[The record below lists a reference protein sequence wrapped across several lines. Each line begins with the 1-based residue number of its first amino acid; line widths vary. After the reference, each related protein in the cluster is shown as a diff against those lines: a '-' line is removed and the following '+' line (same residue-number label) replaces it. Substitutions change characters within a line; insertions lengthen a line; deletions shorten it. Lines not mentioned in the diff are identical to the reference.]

1 MSHYNDF
8 ETEITDQ
15 AALVRALCRC
25 ENRARQQIQLGM
37 VETHTDPQHL
47 YGYQGD
53 RRNQKAHVI
62 IRQQYVGSASNDIGF
77 VKNEDGKYAAI
88 ISDFDSSHYNKP
100 WLTKLYTYY
109 NVEKTKLE
117 FENRG
122 IAYTETQDD
131 KGRIQLRAKFKAEN
145 TSRIQVRR

>member
-25 ENRARQQIQLGM
+25 ENRNNKQIQLGM

-47 YGYQGD
+47 YGYKGD

-62 IRQQYVGSASNDIGF
+62 IRQQFVGGASNDLGF

-88 ISDFDSSHYNKP
+88 ISDYDSSYYNKP

-122 IAYTETQDD
+122 ITYTETKDD